1 MKEQSLTNT
10 KSTAVIN
17 GLLTVCFIVLV
28 IASLYFEKSRLLD
41 QLNVALNQHVIEVNK
56 QLERLLFLPRV
67 LATDPR
73 FSELLA
79 AHNNAEIYRWNVLLE
94 QIKQK
99 SNAAYVFILDGEGLA
114 VASSNW
120 GEMKSFVGED
130 YSFRPY
136 FRTAR
141 EGQLTTYFAVGATTG
156 QSGYFIANPI
166 RREGVVLGVIVV
178 KIHLDSLEDS
188 WDRLNYD
195 IALFDEMDVAI
206 MSNRDDFLYVPF
218 GQLSE
223 ENRRQIELEKRYPL
237 QNNMRFDESRDSVVV
252 HTSRQNKGFFS
263 ASKDIAAEPWKA
275 RLFYS
280 RSAYWSRVYIYLA
293 TLSLVFLIMLLLVRI
308 FRQQRLIAEVGR
320 EHARQLVRKVAERSR
335 QLESTQQKLIVQS
348 NYALL
353 GKMSAAI
360 NHEINQPLTSLR
372 FNLASLRQLLD
383 EDRLRIDLVRQV
395 VVESDLTTKR
405 IGRVMETLRSVS
417 KTSSTDFEPVDLNTL
432 MIDSEKI
439 VRRERPNTSRCLQ
452 RRTSEGVVMVNGN
465 FILLQ
470 QALLNLLSNA
480 FDAILEEEQ
489 PHVFMALECSEKKA
503 LLYVEDN
510 GVGVSKQMTS
520 RLFDEYTS
528 SKSGASGLGL
538 GLSLSSQIAVDHGGR
553 LRYDPLPATGSR
565 FSIELP
571 LLTDVNPS
579 NNEGG
584 QST

>member
-1 MKEQSLTNT
+1 MNEESVSRGRRAPVKNSLL
-10 KSTAVIN
+10 AA
-17 GLLTVCFIVLV
+17 GFIALM
-28 IASLYFEKSRLLD
+28 IGSLYFEKWRLLD
-41 QLNVALNQHVIEVNK
+41 QLNVALDQHVVEVNK
-56 QLERLLFLPRV
+56 QLERLLFLPKV

-73 FSELLA
+73 FSEFL
-79 AHNNAEIYRWNVLLE
+79 NAEIEADIYRWNVLLE

-99 SNAAYVFILDGEGLA
+99 SNAAYVFILDVKGLA

-120 GEMKSFVGED
+120 GEMSSFVGED

-136 FRTAR
+136 FRTAI

-166 RREGVVLGVIVV
+166 RRNGVVLGVIVV

-223 ENRRQIELEKRYPL
+223 KNRQQIALEKRYPL
-237 QNNMRFDESRDSVVV
+237 QLEAEFSASRDSVVV
-252 HTSRQNKGFFS
+252 LSNRQSVGFFS
-263 ASKDIAAEPWKA
+263 VSKDIAAEPWKA

-280 RSAYWSRVYIYLA
+280 RSAYWDRAYIYLA
-293 TLSLVFLIMLLLVRI
+293 TLSLVFLIIILLARV
-308 FRQQRLIAEVGR
+308 FRQQKLIADVGR

-383 EDRLRIDLVRQV
+383 EDRLRIDFVRQV
-395 VVESDLTTKR
+395 AVESDLTTKR

-417 KTSSTDFEPVDLNTL
+417 KTSNTEFEPVDLNNL
-432 MIDSEKI
+432 VIDSEQI
-439 VRRERPNTSRCLQ
+439 VKRERPNTSRCLQ
-452 RRTSEGVVMVNGN
+452 VKGSDNVIMVNGN

-470 QALLNLLSNA
+470 QAVLNLLSNA
-480 FDAILEEEQ
+480 FDAILEQEQ
-489 PHVFMALECSEKKA
+489 AQVLMALECRDKKA
-503 LLYVEDN
+503 IIYVEDN
-510 GVGVSKQMTS
+510 GVGVSKHMTS

-538 GLSLSSQIAVDHGGR
+538 GLSLSSQIAIDHGGR
-553 LRYDPLPATGSR
+553 LRYDPAPITGSR

-571 LLTDVNPS
+571 LLTGISPVKK
-579 NNEGG
+579 EGR
-584 QST
+584 QTT

>member
-1 MKEQSLTNT
+1 MNEQSLTSSKRAAIVN
-10 KSTAVIN
+10 S
-17 GLLTVCFIVLV
+17 LLTVCFIVLI
-28 IASLYFEKSRLLD
+28 IASLYFEKWRLLD

-79 AHNNAEIYRWNVLLE
+79 AQNETEIYRWNVLLE

-99 SNAAYVFILDGEGLA
+99 SNAAYVFILDGKGLA

-120 GEMKSFVGED
+120 GEMRSFVGED

-136 FRTAR
+136 FRTAI

-178 KIHLDSLEDS
+178 KIHLESLEDS

-237 QNNMRFDESRDSVVV
+237 KNNVKFNASRDSVVV
-252 HTSRQNKGFFS
+252 HTSQQSEGFFS
-263 ASKDIAAEPWKA
+263 VSKDIAAEPWKA

-280 RSAYWSRVYIYLA
+280 RSTYWSRVYIYLA
-293 TLSLVFLIMLLLVRI
+293 TVSLVFLILILLARV
-308 FRQQRLIAEVGR
+308 FRQQKLITEVGR
-320 EHARQLVRKVAERSR
+320 EHARRLVRKVAERSR
-335 QLESTQQKLIVQS
+335 QLESTQRKLIVQS

-383 EDRLRIDLVRQV
+383 EDKLRIDLVRQV
-395 VVESDLTTKR
+395 AVESDLTTKR

-417 KTSSTDFEPVDLNTL
+417 KTSSTDFEPVNLNTL

-452 RRTSEGVVMVNGN
+452 QRAPKGVVMVNGN

-489 PHVFMALECSEKKA
+489 PHVLMALECSDKKA

-538 GLSLSSQIAVDHGGR
+538 GLSLSSQIAIDHGGR

-571 LLTDVNPS
+571 LLTDVNQVKD
-579 NNEGG
+579 EGR
-584 QST
+584 Q

>member
-1 MKEQSLTNT
+1 MKEESWSSSQRLAVKNSLL
-10 KSTAVIN
+10 A
-17 GLLTVCFIVLV
+17 VCFIVLM
-28 IASLYFEKSRLLD
+28 IASLYFEKWRLLD
-41 QLNVALNQHVIEVNK
+41 QLNIALDQHVVEVNK

-73 FSELLA
+73 FSEFL
-79 AHNNAEIYRWNVLLE
+79 NTESDSDIYRWNVLLE

-99 SNAAYVFILDGEGLA
+99 SNAAYVFILDREGLA

-120 GEMKSFVGED
+120 GEISSFVGQD

-136 FRTAR
+136 FRTAI

-156 QSGYFIANPI
+156 KSGYFIANPI
-166 RREGVVLGVIVV
+166 RRDGVVLGVIVV
-178 KIHLDSLEDS
+178 KIHLNSLEDS

-195 IALFDEMDVAI
+195 IALFDEIDVAI
-206 MSNRDDFLYVPF
+206 MSNREDFLYVPF
-218 GQLSE
+218 GELSE
-223 ENRRQIELEKRYPL
+223 KRRHQISLEKRYPL
-237 QNNMRFDESRDSVVV
+237 HLNAEFSGSRDSVVV
-252 HTSRQNKGFFS
+252 LSSKQSVGFFS
-263 ASKDIAAEPWKA
+263 VSKDIAAEPWKA

-280 RSAYWSRVYIYLA
+280 RSAYWNRVYIYLA
-293 TLSLVFLIMLLLVRI
+293 TLSLVFVIIVLMTRV
-308 FRQQRLIAEVGR
+308 FRQQKLIADVGR

-383 EDRLRIDLVRQV
+383 EDRLRIDIVRQV
-395 VVESDLTTKR
+395 AVESDLTTKR
-405 IGRVMETLRSVS
+405 ISRVMETLRSVS
-417 KTSSTDFEPVDLNTL
+417 KTSSTEFEPVDLNDL
-432 MIDSEKI
+432 IVDSEKI
-439 VRRERPNTSRCLQ
+439 VKRERPNTSRCLTIEQ
-452 RRTSEGVVMVNGN
+452 VDSRLMVSGN

-470 QALLNLLSNA
+470 QAVLNLLSNA
-480 FDAILEEEQ
+480 FDAILQQEQ
-489 PHVFMALECSEKKA
+489 AKVFMALERRGDKA
-503 LLYVEDN
+503 LIYVEDN

-538 GLSLSSQIAVDHGGR
+538 GLALSSQIAIDHRGR
-553 LRYDPLPATGSR
+553 LRYDPLLITGSR

-571 LLTDVNPS
+571 LVTAVNTTKK
-579 NNEGG
+579 EGN
-584 QST
+584 QKS